1 MNMINLLSV
10 TDEFHNETNYVT
22 LMTIHSA
29 KGLEYDNIFL
39 VGLNKAVFP
48 SLRIFEEGDFINNSK
63 DKTTNE
69 LLEEERRLAYVASD
83 QS

>member
-1 MNMINLLSV
+1 MGKTIEDYLNMINLLSV

-39 VGLNKAVFP
+39 VGLNKAFFQV
-48 SLRIFEEGDFINNSK
+48 
-63 DKTTNE
+63 
-69 LLEEERRLAYVASD
+69 LEYLKKAIL
-83 QS
+83 